1 MHQNTENPPRVTIL
15 SEEASRRGSGFL
27 IFRNLIRLVRNQP
40 WMFFSWFS
48 LTLFGLWIFWLTSL
62 KESEAF
68 WVNSGNETKMLSLRE
83 WQPLILYAYYG
94 IFWLYMW
101 LTGSWLVHFL
111 RSSEN
116 GKSASSHAVW
126 LSWFLVFL
134 IAWNG
139 LSLASDNILE
149 WVVDRQLQQ

>member
-1 MHQNTENPPRVTIL
+1 MYRTTDNLPRVTIL
-15 SEEASRRGSGFL
+15 SEKASGRWFGFL
-27 IFRNLIRLVRNQP
+27 LFRNLIRLIRNQP

-62 KESEAF
+62 KETEAF
-68 WVNSGNETKMLSLRE
+68 WLDNGNESKMLPLRV
-83 WQPLILYAYYG
+83 WQPLILNAYYG
-94 IFWLYMW
+94 ILWMHIW

-111 RSSEN
+111 RSSEK
-116 GKSASSHAVW
+116 GKAPSSNAVW

-134 IAWNG
+134 LAWNG

-149 WVVDRQLQQ
+149 WVVDSQLD